1 MQQTVASQ
9 ALVTIFKTMPQKD
22 QRAFKQWIVEHQEEI
37 ETATFKDD
45 FDTERED
52 FLKLSAYGL
61 SRAYSDDEPEYTL
74 EDCMELNANAK

>member
-9 ALVTIFKTMPQKD
+9 AF
-22 QRAFKQWIVEHQEEI
+22 EI
-37 ETATFKDD
+37 ATFKDD

-74 EDCMELNANAK
+74 DDCIELNPNILINN